1 MVQILEVVRAFRAK
15 KIFRNII
22 QIFQISKISHEIYAI
37 SHKIVIIC
45 PIFLYNKTILPDC
58 GANIARLAL
67 FAQQTGWS
75 GANPCIKDHFNGIRK
90 IREIFKTNRETWRSA
105 RKPGNSRLNRETW
118 QLWIVQRGNRH
129 LDNLNFCVTR
139 STQVPRATQNLPAS
153 AVAEIS

>member
-1 MVQILEVVRAFRAK
+1 MVQILEVVRAFSAK
-15 KIFRNII
+15 KFFPERIFSDDPPPRSPKNFRSVYHFRGRK
-22 QIFQISKISHEIYAI
+22 IFFGTSYKFSRYHKISHEIYAN

-45 PIFLYNKTILPDC
+45 PIFLYNKTILPDY

-105 RKPGNSRLNRETW
+105 
-118 QLWIVQRGNRH
+118 
-129 LDNLNFCVTR
+129 
-139 STQVPRATQNLPAS
+139 
-153 AVAEIS
+153 